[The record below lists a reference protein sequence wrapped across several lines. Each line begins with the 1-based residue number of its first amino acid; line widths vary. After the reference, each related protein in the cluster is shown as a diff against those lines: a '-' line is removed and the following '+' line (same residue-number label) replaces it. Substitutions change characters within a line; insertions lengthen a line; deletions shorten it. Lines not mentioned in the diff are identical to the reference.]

1 MKMSWAK
8 NVPESKFCCP
18 HFAQGFAACVH
29 VVRAGVSHAPGRLI
43 VMLTVGVMIKT
54 TDIQ

>member
-1 MKMSWAK
+1 MGWAK

-18 HFAQGFAACVH
+18 HFAQGFAAC

-54 TDIQ
+54 TDTQ